1 METSTPTDARRV
13 VAVAVVVVALAAGCT
28 TVASEPLDGQA
39 GTADQAGE
47 GQPGTVDQGV
57 DGAVGVADQPVDGE
71 VGSDD
76 QPVDGQVAHASSG
89 IGALEHVLIA
99 AAVVDID
106 VVSVAPFDPEV
117 DEDFPTITA
126 VVTDAVSGDVAGLD
140 LDAAAAVPFRVLSTA
155 GLEPGGTYRAFV
167 NSSPASDPPLR
178 IGFALT
184 PGGDPAPGYDDPAA
198 VAALDRIVAATGQ
211 DPTGALLTLL
221 ARYGDDD
228 DPVVRA
234 LHDLG
239 R

>member
-1 METSTPTDARRV
+1 LDGTSTRTDARRAA
-13 VAVAVVVVALAAGCT
+13 AVAVVVAASAAGCA

-39 GTADQAGE
+39 GTADEAVE
-47 GQPGTVDQGV
+47 VQPGTADQAVDEIDTADRGV
-57 DGAVGVADQPVDGE
+57 DGQAGSADQPVE
-71 VGSDD
+71 
-76 QPVDGQVAHASSG
+76 GQVAHSSSG
-89 IGALEHVLIA
+89 IGALDHVLIA
-99 AAVVDID
+99 TAVVDID

-117 DEDFPTITA
+117 DEHFPTITA
-126 VVTDAVSGDVAGLD
+126 VVTDAVSGDVAGLG
-140 LDAAAAVPFRVLSTA
+140 LDVAAPVPLRVLSTA

-184 PGGDPAPGYDDPAA
+184 PDGDPAPGYDDPAA
-198 VAALDRIVAATGQ
+198 VAALDRIVEATGQ

-234 LHDLG
+234 LSDLG